1 MNPFMLDQAAMYT
14 AYHRD
19 PRNVATHVLG
29 VPAIVFAIIMAL
41 QRVPLDMVLPGLT
54 LAWVVFIL
62 AAVFYLWMHTLAGF
76 VLDVLLLA
84 ATWGSGALAMPPVG
98 GYWVI
103 AAVLFVGGWILQLAG
118 HGFEGRRPAFADNLL
133 QILVAPLFLVFEGL
147 FALGIAR
154 DVKDAIAARSVGYGL
169 GGRPASSSGHA

>member
-19 PRNVATHVLG
+19 RRNIATHLVG
-29 VPAIVFAIIMAL
+29 VPAIVFAILMAL

-54 LAWVVFIL
+54 LAWVIFIL
-62 AAVFYLWMHTLAGF
+62 VAIFYLWMHTLAGF

-84 ATWGSGALAMPPVG
+84 ATWGTGVLAQPPVG
-98 GYWVI
+98 GYWII
-103 AAVLFVGGWILQLAG
+103 AAALFVGGWILQLVG
-118 HGFEGRRPAFADNLL
+118 HGFEGRRPALADNLL

-147 FALGIAR
+147 FAFGAAQ
-154 DVKDAIAARSVGYGL
+154 DVKGEIAARSGGYAG
-169 GGRPASSSGHA
+169 GGRAASSSGHA